1 VAALGVGKWGAGE
14 SYFLGAIA
22 SLCVLSAVWVA
33 RFVDSA
39 PPASLRWVVGSA
51 LFIQAVLLAHA
62 GVSAVLPWLP
72 DRGPQGNFL
81 GRAPTFEDGQAGQ
94 LLSAQIRRARGPVLS
109 EDPSFAVVAGQPV
122 VGNATHL
129 RNLYLAGLWD
139 PAPMVTDL
147 HARRYAM
154 VILDAELYPEP
165 VLEAIGQSY
174 FLDRAVR
181 INGATYHIFLP
192 GTQ

>member
-1 VAALGVGKWGAGE
+1 
-14 SYFLGAIA
+14 
-22 SLCVLSAVWVA
+22 
-33 RFVDSA
+33 
-39 PPASLRWVVGSA
+39 
-51 LFIQAVLLAHA
+51 
-62 GVSAVLPWLP
+62 VLPWLP